1 MAETTDWNK
10 RFDNIRLADLDY
22 VEKDINDIL
31 EDIEFDNIDDELICK
46 DIITHL
52 ETTAAEEI
60 KNDKCVQLPFI
71 GSIRKNPLRKVLDEN
86 RTAFKLVAKNFSK
99 EDAKAHYASV
109 FQEKKNELRLEDYK
123 KAKLKEVRNR
133 NKTKYEQLYTHLGPA
148 YANMYLNA
156 ILMMRMV
163 EFNQDFE
170 DKIRELTN
178 E

>member
-86 RTAFKLVAKNFSK
+86 RTAFKFVAKNFSK

>member
-163 EFNQDFE
+163 EFDQDFE
-170 DKIRELTN
+170 DKIRELAN

>member
-22 VEKDINDIL
+22 VEKNINDIL

-163 EFNQDFE
+163 EFDQDFE
-170 DKIRELTN
+170 DKIRELNN

>member
-163 EFNQDFE
+163 EFDQDFE
-170 DKIRELTN
+170 DKIRELSN

>member
-148 YANMYLNA
+148 YANMYINA

>member
-31 EDIEFDNIDDELICK
+31 EDIEFDNIDDLLICK

-163 EFNQDFE
+163 EFDQDFE
-170 DKIRELTN
+170 DKIRELAN

>member
-46 DIITHL
+46 DIIAHL

-60 KNDKCVQLPFI
+60 KNDKCVQVPFI

-170 DKIRELTN
+170 DKIRELSN

>member
-1 MAETTDWNK
+1 MTETTDWNK

>member
-170 DKIRELTN
+170 DKIRELNN

>member
-31 EDIEFDNIDDELICK
+31 EDLDFDNLDDTLITK

-52 ETTAAEEI
+52 ENTAAEEI
-60 KNDKCVQLPFI
+60 QNDKCVQLPFI

-86 RTAFKLVAKNFSK
+86 RTAFKLVAKNLSK

-109 FQEKKNELRLEDYK
+109 FQEKKNELRREDYR
-123 KAKLKEVRNR
+123 KAKIREVRNK
-133 NKTKYEQLYTHLGPA
+133 NKTKYEQYFTHLGPA
-148 YANMYLNA
+148 YANMYLHA

-163 EFNQDFE
+163 EYNQDFE
-170 DKIRELTN
+170 DRLKELNN

>member
-31 EDIEFDNIDDELICK
+31 EDIEFDNIDDSLICK

>member
-1 MAETTDWNK
+1 MAKTTDWNK

-22 VEKDINDIL
+22 IEKDINDIL
-31 EDIEFDNIDDELICK
+31 EDINFNNIDDELICK

-71 GSIRKNPLRKVLDEN
+71 GSIRKNPLRKVLDDN
-86 RTAFKLVAKNFSK
+86 RTAFKLVAKNLSK

-109 FQEKKNELRLEDYK
+109 FQEKKNELRLEDYR
-123 KAKLKEVRNR
+123 KAKLKEVRNK
-133 NKTKYEQLYTHLGPA
+133 NKTKYEQYYTHLGPA

-170 DKIRELTN
+170 DRIRELSN

>member
-86 RTAFKLVAKNFSK
+86 RTAFKLVAKNFNK

-170 DKIRELTN
+170 DKIRELSN